1 MSKTTYF
8 VYRLTFANGKVYVGM
23 SKTCSKK
30 GYLRRF
36 YEHEKN
42 ASSGKQLPVYAAWR
56 KHGEPGFEVLSMHA
70 DRASCAEAEIAAIAE
85 HGSISEGKGYN
96 IMGGGEGQQAGQNP
110 RLWAIML
117 EKVWRNPERIRKCRE
132 KLKGRKPSQ
141 ATLDGYKEFC
151 KTPEKAE
158 AARKAWRNPE
168 YRAMKS
174 AATKAQMANG
184 GAAWLSEKF
193 KGRPCTLTAEQRE
206 AQRQRM
212 TKWVNSEDGKAACRR
227 GYKTMASNPEAVENC
242 LAGMKVWRESERNAE
257 HCKSMAKLSAKACS
271 KRIRNGE
278 TGEVFD
284 SQRAMAKA
292 YGLSEAAISK
302 RRKRGMYEHC

>member
-1 MSKTTYF
+1 MNETTYF

-23 SKTCSKK
+23 SKTCPKK

-36 YEHEKN
+36 HEHEKN
-42 ASSGKQLPVYAAWR
+42 ASSGKKLPVYAAWR
-56 KHGEPGFEVLSMHA
+56 KHGEPSFEVLSIHA

-110 RLWAIML
+110 RLWAIL
-117 EKVWRNPERIRKCRE
+117 NEKVWKNPERIRKCRE

-151 KTPEKAE
+151 KTPAKAE
-158 AARKAWRNPE
+158 AARRAWRSTE

-184 GAAWLSEKF
+184 GSALLSKMF
-193 KGRPCTLTAEQRE
+193 KGRPDTMTPEQRVE
-206 AQRQRM
+206 HRKRIAE
-212 TKWVNSEDGKAACRR
+212 WSNSSEGKAACRR
-227 GYKTMASNPEAVENC
+227 GYEAMMKNHEAVEKC
-242 LAGMKVWRESERNAE
+242 LAGMKAWRESERNAE
-257 HCKSMAKLSAKACS
+257 HCKAIAKLAAKACS
-271 KRIRNGE
+271 KRIRNIE

-284 SQRAMAKA
+284 SQREMAKA
-292 YGLSEAAISK
+292 YGIAEQTVIK
-302 RRKRGMYEHC
+302 RRKRGIYESC